1 MPKTQHGDDK
11 KHGDKLHSLVERTGG
26 RSSPSKREAS
36 EEDEPV
42 LARDEDDVD
51 PALFQDEDD
60 EDVQND
66 DLDTRRDVEPD

>member
-42 LARDEDDVD
+42 LARDEDD
-51 PALFQDEDD
+51 